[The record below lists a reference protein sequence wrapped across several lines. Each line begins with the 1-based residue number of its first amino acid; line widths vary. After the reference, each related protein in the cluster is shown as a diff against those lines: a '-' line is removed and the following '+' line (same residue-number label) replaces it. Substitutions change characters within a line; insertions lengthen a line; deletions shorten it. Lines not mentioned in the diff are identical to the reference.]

1 MNDRHFD
8 SIEVQ
13 NSAYRP
19 VPLLQGNPDEPSEGD
34 DRWLIEKGFLSVLT
48 FLII

>member
-8 SIEVQ
+8 LIEVQ

-19 VPLLQGNPDEPSEGD
+19 VPKLQGNPDSASEGD
-34 DRWLIEKGFLSVLT
+34 EEWLIEKGFLSVRT